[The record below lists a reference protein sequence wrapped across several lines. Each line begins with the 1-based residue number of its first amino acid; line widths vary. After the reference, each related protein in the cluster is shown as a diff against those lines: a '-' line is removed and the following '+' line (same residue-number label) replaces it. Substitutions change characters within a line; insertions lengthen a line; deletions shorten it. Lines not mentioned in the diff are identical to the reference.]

1 MKRKILLILLAS
13 GATGCNKDNPTPAK
27 TSSPPAETFPID
39 YANWPQLTE
48 QPVNIPLAVMMD
60 CRAPQPSP
68 EFTYGPHYGDHF
80 QYSVRYFVNPTSE
93 SAVRK
98 AGTALP
104 IGTTIVK
111 EKLTS
116 DKAKEK
122 GKLTA
127 IAAMV
132 KREPGYAK
140 EQGDWEY
147 MYAEIPAAE
156 KSMKVTKGQI
166 ATCVECHTK
175 SWQSDYL
182 FRTYL
187 RK

>member
-1 MKRKILLILLAS
+1 MKRFSLFILFIA
-13 GATGCNKDNPTPAK
+13 GTTGCGKDEATA
-27 TSSPPAETFPID
+27 TTQTLQAETFPID
-39 YANWPQLTE
+39 YTNWPQLTE
-48 QPVNIPLAVMMD
+48 QPVNIPLAVMLD

-68 EFTYGPHYGDHF
+68 YIKYGPHYGDQF
-80 QYSVRYFVNPTSE
+80 QYSVRYYVNPTSDA
-93 SAVRK
+93 AVRK
-98 AGTALP
+98 PGTTLPVGTA
-104 IGTTIVK
+104 IIK

-116 DKAKEK
+116 GKEKDK

-147 MYAEIPAAE
+147 IYAEVPE
-156 KSMKVTKGQI
+156 TGKPMTVTRGQI

-175 SWQSDYL
+175 SWQTDYL
-182 FRTYL
+182 YRSYL